1 MVDAFDFYKSYAKLT
16 YILTRIFRTLVA
28 KGYCS
33 DKSEESDSSDANADG
48 TTFEDDVEGTGEKK
62 NYKLIS
68 LKNVNIFIN
77 EIADLV
83 PLQKN

>member
-1 MVDAFDFYKSYAKLT
+1 MAQRLKMMWKAQEK
-16 YILTRIFRTLVA
+16 
-28 KGYCS
+28 
-33 DKSEESDSSDANADG
+33 
-48 TTFEDDVEGTGEKK
+48 KK

>member
-1 MVDAFDFYKSYAKLT
+1 MKKTTVPM
-16 YILTRIFRTLVA
+16 
-28 KGYCS
+28 
-33 DKSEESDSSDANADG
+33 ANADG

-83 PLQKN
+83 SSQKN

>member
-1 MVDAFDFYKSYAKLT
+1 M
-16 YILTRIFRTLVA
+16 
-28 KGYCS
+28 
-33 DKSEESDSSDANADG
+33 ANADG
-48 TTFEDDVEGTGEKK
+48 TTFEDDVEGTGEK

-83 PLQKN
+83 SLQKN